1 MVAIRGKVSRKIE
14 PSLLFVW
21 GSLVLK
27 GNSIKKAKDIWL
39 SISLPVRVAIIGLIS
54 GFLVLIGSLIKPS
67 IGRYVMV
74 NYEYPNYDI
83 FDTATGKVYSWRG
96 VNGLKDIDDPINN
109 KIINVIGRK
118 HKEYFP
124 NSK

>member
-1 MVAIRGKVSRKIE
+1 
-14 PSLLFVW
+14 
-21 GSLVLK
+21 
-27 GNSIKKAKDIWL
+27 
-39 SISLPVRVAIIGLIS
+39 
-54 GFLVLIGSLIKPS
+54 
-67 IGRYVMV
+67 MV